1 MVLAVSARAK
11 CLGQATAAH
20 SIAGR
25 ELPVAKAGPD
35 PVDRLHFLVYRPL
48 QFIPL
53 LIGIT
58 LVSFALIHVVP
69 GDLAH
74 LLSGNQAAPDAAGQ
88 IRAQYGLDR
97 PLVLQYLYFLGN
109 LLHGELG
116 RSNVYQAP
124 VFAVVFDRIWP
135 TLFLIVYGAMLSMTL
150 AVGLALLA
158 ARHEGRAIDRL
169 IRSYATAGL
178 GTPAFW
184 LGILLIYIFSLK
196 LGLFP
201 ASGYGGTLIIRL
213 QHLFLPAL
221 TIALALSPMLI
232 RSLRVNMA
240 REMAA
245 DHVVAA
251 RARGLPERAI
261 FRHHVFLNALIPMVR
276 LLGLNVGWLVGS
288 TVVVEQV
295 FAVPGLGGLIV
306 GSIFARDYL
315 VVQAIALVMAVGII
329 LARFLFDI
337 ATAMIDPRVK
347 L

>member
-1 MVLAVSARAK
+1 M
-11 CLGQATAAH
+11 
-20 SIAGR
+20 
-25 ELPVAKAGPD
+25 
-35 PVDRLHFLVYRPL
+35 DRLHFLVYRPL

-97 PLVLQYLYFLGN
+97 PLALQYIYFLAN

-124 VFAVVFDRIWP
+124 VFAVVFERIWP
-135 TLFLIVYGAMLSMTL
+135 TIFLIVYGAMLSMTL

-169 IRSYATAGL
+169 IRGYATAGL

-201 ASGYGGTLIIRL
+201 ASGYGGTLLIRL

-232 RSLRVNMA
+232 RSLRVSMA